1 MGAMRSA
8 SPTKASQHLFGR
20 RHRVRRSGNRRR
32 ERGDK
37 RSRSPQDRHAFEL
50 DLTIVSYR
58 QIAIAIAQNHLT
70 GIADRFN
77 NTVDMT
83 VTPRPDIC
91 QDSDIQVL
99 DISTNDLPSP
109 LLFNVYNEKQIG
121 QNGNEVCDCAKLGG
135 KLCLV
140 NGNIRNRSLLPGA
153 DTYYGSGERQAFKK
167 RDEKTGKLGSQ
178 DGKTNAAVRIIIGHW
193 LDLQHD
199 GYDGHWGALR
209 PNKWNF
215 HPTVSREYMRLFKLP
230 VHHQVVFDLNA
241 EGKSTAQFLDQ
252 SCQKPKETAHRF
264 WQEYGA
270 VSAPGLEF
278 FLQSFGETQA

>member
-1 MGAMRSA
+1 MGPADGSTKTHHSA
-8 SPTKASQHLFGR
+8 KRPQHIVKPRQSSAITERPLR
-20 RHRVRRSGNRRR
+20 RVRFPPQLKIRKS
-32 ERGDK
+32 EVSK
-37 RSRSPQDRHAFEL
+37 RIRCEDFEGKYENFAIKGLDFVPAPNPAVYAPKSP
-50 DLTIVSYR
+50 
-58 QIAIAIAQNHLT
+58 
-70 GIADRFN
+70 
-77 NTVDMT
+77 
-83 VTPRPDIC
+83 
-91 QDSDIQVL
+91 
-99 DISTNDLPSP
+99 
-109 LLFNVYNEKQIG
+109 
-121 QNGNEVCDCAKLGG
+121 
-135 KLCLV
+135 CLV
-140 NGNIRNRSLLPGA
+140 NGNIRNRSLLPGT

-199 GYDGHWGALR
+199 GYDGHWGAPR

-230 VHHQVVFDLNA
+230 AHHQVVFDLNA

-252 SCQKPKETAHRF
+252 SWQKPKETVHRF